1 MLDLKYMG
9 YVVTGGSLGE
19 LAAYR
24 AGTNKNLRWSSVFV
38 LPEWLKAWWETFGAD
53 MEIMLRLVY
62 HDDSI
67 IGVAPLMKQGESA
80 YFIGS
85 TDVCDYMDFVIV
97 PGMEKDFFN
106 ELMDDLSKN
115 DVKRLVLAHVRP
127 DSMVM
132 EYLRPLAEARGYKT
146 GIDKEEISLETD
158 LPGDWEEYL
167 ASLTSKQRHEVRRK
181 LRRLSE
187 AGEVDFRF
195 TADAESLNDNMRIFL
210 SMFTEYRQDKADF
223 MTEQMKSFFRLLA
236 DNMSG
241 AGLLEFG
248 ILRLE
253 GRQIASTMC
262 FDYDGCV
269 YLYNSGYDPEYDY
282 LSAGL
287 LSKVLGIQDSIRR
300 GKKKFDFLKGSE
312 PYKYHLGGR
321 EVALYRCLIDL

>member
-9 YVVTGGSLGE
+9 YVVTGEE
-19 LAAYR
+19 LENLASYR
-24 AGTNKNLRWSSVFV
+24 DHTNKSLRWSSIFV
-38 LPEWLKAWWETFGAD
+38 LPEWLKAWWETFGSD
-53 MEIMLRLVY
+53 TEIMLRLIY
-62 HDDSI
+62 RDDRI
-67 IGVAPLMKQGESA
+67 IGIAPLMRQGESA

-85 TDVCDYMDFVIV
+85 TDVCDYMDFVIM

-106 ELMDDLSKN
+106 ELMDDLRRN

-127 DSMVM
+127 DSTVM
-132 EYLRPLAEARGYKT
+132 EYLRPLAEARGYQT

-181 LRRLSE
+181 LRRLNE
-187 AGEVDFRF
+187 AGEVDYRF
-195 TADAESLNDNMRIFL
+195 TGDAESLNDNMDMFL
-210 SMFTEYRQDKADF
+210 SMFTEYRQDKTDF
-223 MTEQMKSFFRLLA
+223 MTEQMKSFFKLLA
-236 DNMSG
+236 DNMSR

-248 ILRLE
+248 ILRLD
-253 GRQIASTMC
+253 GKPIACTMC
-262 FDYDGCV
+262 FDYDGCI

-287 LSKVLGIQDSIRR
+287 LSKVLGIKDSIRS
-300 GKKKFDFLKGSE
+300 GKKRFDFLKGAE

-321 EVALYRCLIDL
+321 EVALYRYRIDL